1 MKRFIVI
8 LSVCVLLCTAFY
20 GCKNSSSKSENS
32 GDNTVSSSQSQ
43 NFANGSDTSLA
54 PGEEEDSEDGVAQ
67 NNNASS
73 DGGASANSGAAASK
87 NGASSSK
94 SDSSSNSGG
103 SQNSPSD
110 NDKPPTVE
118 YAHENDGEWGA
129 SIDN

>member
-8 LSVCVLLCTAFY
+8 LSVCVLLCTALY
-20 GCKNSSSKSENS
+20 GCKSSPSKNENS
-32 GDNTVSSSQSQ
+32 DDNTVSASQSQ
-43 NFANGSDTSLA
+43 DLANGSDTSLA
-54 PGEEEDSEDGVAQ
+54 PGEEEDSQDDAVQ

-73 DGGASANSGAAASK
+73 DGKASANSGAAASK
-87 NGASSSK
+87 NGSSS
-94 SDSSSNSGG
+94 SDSNSSSNSGD

-129 SIDN
+129 SINN

>member
-8 LSVCVLLCTAFY
+8 LSVCVLLCTALY
-20 GCKNSSSKSENS
+20 GCKSSSSKSENS
-32 GDNTVSSSQSQ
+32 NDNTVSSSQSQ
-43 NFANGSDTSLA
+43 DFANGSDTSLA
-54 PGEEEDSEDGVAQ
+54 PGEEEDSEDGVTQ

-73 DGGASANSGAAASK
+73 DGKASANSGAAASK
-87 NGASSSK
+87 NGSSL
-94 SDSSSNSGG
+94 SDSNSSSNSGD

-129 SIDN
+129 SINN

>member
-8 LSVCVLLCTAFY
+8 LSVCVLLCTALY
-20 GCKNSSSKSENS
+20 GCKSTPSKSENS
-32 GDNTVSSSQSQ
+32 DDNTVSSSQSQ
-43 NFANGSDTSLA
+43 DFANGSDTSLA

-73 DGGASANSGAAASK
+73 DGKTSANSGAAALK
-87 NGASSSK
+87 NGS
-94 SDSSSNSGG
+94 SSSNSNSGD

-129 SIDN
+129 SINN

>member
-8 LSVCVLLCTAFY
+8 LSVCLLLCTALY
-20 GCKNSSSKSENS
+20 GCKSSPSKSENS
-32 GDNTVSSSQSQ
+32 NDNTVSSSQAQ
-43 NFANGSDTSLA
+43 DFANGSDASLA

-67 NNNASS
+67 NNNAAS
-73 DGGASANSGAAASK
+73 DGKASANSGAAASK
-87 NGASSSK
+87 NGSSPSK

>member
-8 LSVCVLLCTAFY
+8 LSVCVLLCTALY
-20 GCKNSSSKSENS
+20 GCKGSHSKSES
-32 GDNTVSSSQSQ
+32 SDDNTVSSSLSQ
-43 NFANGSDTSLA
+43 DFANGSDSSLA

-73 DGGASANSGAAASK
+73 DGKASANSGAAASK
-87 NGASSSK
+87 NGSSS
-94 SDSSSNSGG
+94 SNSNSSSNSGD

-129 SIDN
+129 SINN

>member
-8 LSVCVLLCTAFY
+8 LSVCMLLCTALY
-20 GCKNSSSKSENS
+20 GCKSSPSKSENS
-32 GDNTVSSSQSQ
+32 DDNTVSSSQSQ
-43 NFANGSDTSLA
+43 DFANGTDTSLA
-54 PGEEEDSEDGVAQ
+54 PGEEEDSENGVAQ

-73 DGGASANSGAAASK
+73 DGKASANSGAAASK
-87 NGASSSK
+87 NGSSS
-94 SDSSSNSGG
+94 SDSNSSSNSGD

-129 SIDN
+129 SVNN

>member
-8 LSVCVLLCTAFY
+8 LSVCVLLCTALY
-20 GCKNSSSKSENS
+20 GCKSSHSKSENS
-32 GDNTVSSSQSQ
+32 NDNTVSSSQSQ
-43 NFANGSDTSLA
+43 DFANGSDSSLA

-73 DGGASANSGAAASK
+73 DGKASANSGSAASK
-87 NGASSSK
+87 NGSSS
-94 SDSSSNSGG
+94 SDSNSSSNSGD

-129 SIDN
+129 SINN

>member
-1 MKRFIVI
+1 MKRFIII
-8 LSVCVLLCTAFY
+8 LSVCVLLCTALY
-20 GCKNSSSKSENS
+20 GCKSSSSKSENS
-32 GDNTVSSSQSQ
+32 DDNTVSSSQSQ
-43 NFANGSDTSLA
+43 DFANGSDTSLA

-73 DGGASANSGAAASK
+73 DGKASANSGAAASK
-87 NGASSSK
+87 NGSSNSN
-94 SDSSSNSGG
+94 SSSNSSD

-129 SIDN
+129 SINN

>member
-1 MKRFIVI
+1 MKRFIII
-8 LSVCVLLCTAFY
+8 LSVCVLLCTALY
-20 GCKNSSSKSENS
+20 GCKSSPSKSENS
-32 GDNTVSSSQSQ
+32 DGNTVLSSQSQ
-43 NFANGSDTSLA
+43 DFANGSDTSLA

-73 DGGASANSGAAASK
+73 DGKASANSGAAASK
-87 NGASSSK
+87 NGSSS
-94 SDSSSNSGG
+94 SDSNSSSNSGD

-129 SIDN
+129 SINN

>member
-8 LSVCVLLCTAFY
+8 LSVCVLLCTALY
-20 GCKNSSSKSENS
+20 GCKSNHSKSENS
-32 GDNTVSSSQSQ
+32 DDNTVSSSQSQ
-43 NFANGSDTSLA
+43 DLANGSDTSLA

-73 DGGASANSGAAASK
+73 DGKASANSGAAASK
-87 NGASSSK
+87 NGSSNSN
-94 SDSSSNSGG
+94 SSSNSGD

-129 SIDN
+129 SINN

>member
-8 LSVCVLLCTAFY
+8 LSVCVLLCTALY
-20 GCKNSSSKSENS
+20 GCKSSSSKSENS
-32 GDNTVSSSQSQ
+32 DDNTVSSSQSQ
-43 NFANGSDTSLA
+43 DFANGSDASLA

-73 DGGASANSGAAASK
+73 DGKASANSGAAASK
-87 NGASSSK
+87 NGSSS
-94 SDSSSNSGG
+94 SDSNSSSNSGD

-129 SIDN
+129 SINN

>member
-8 LSVCVLLCTAFY
+8 LSVCVLLCTALY
-20 GCKNSSSKSENS
+20 GCKSSTSKSENS
-32 GDNTVSSSQSQ
+32 NDNTVLSSQSQ
-43 NFANGSDTSLA
+43 DFANGSDTSLA

-73 DGGASANSGAAASK
+73 DGKASANSDAAASK
-87 NGASSSK
+87 NGSSS
-94 SDSSSNSGG
+94 SDSNSSSNSGD
-103 SQNSPSD
+103 SQNPPSD

-129 SIDN
+129 STNN

>member
-1 MKRFIVI
+1 MKRFII
-8 LSVCVLLCTAFY
+8 IFSVCVLLCTALY
-20 GCKNSSSKSENS
+20 GCKSSPSKSENS
-32 GDNTVSSSQSQ
+32 DENTVSSSQSQ
-43 NFANGSDTSLA
+43 DFENGSDTSLA

-73 DGGASANSGAAASK
+73 DGKASANSGAAASK
-87 NGASSSK
+87 NGSSLSN
-94 SDSSSNSGG
+94 SNSSSNSGD

-129 SIDN
+129 SINN

>member
-8 LSVCVLLCTAFY
+8 LSVCVLLCTALY
-20 GCKNSSSKSENS
+20 GCKSSTSKSENS
-32 GDNTVSSSQSQ
+32 NDNTVLSSQSQ
-43 NFANGSDTSLA
+43 DFANGSDTSLA

-73 DGGASANSGAAASK
+73 YGKASANSDAAASK
-87 NGASSSK
+87 NGSSS
-94 SDSSSNSGG
+94 SDSNSSSNSGD
-103 SQNSPSD
+103 SQNPPSD

-129 SIDN
+129 SINN

>member
-1 MKRFIVI
+1 MKRFIII
-8 LSVCVLLCTAFY
+8 LSVCVLLCTALY
-20 GCKNSSSKSENS
+20 GCKSSPSKSENS
-32 GDNTVSSSQSQ
+32 DDNTVSSSQSQ
-43 NFANGSDTSLA
+43 DLANGSDTSLA

-73 DGGASANSGAAASK
+73 DGGASANSGGAAASK
-87 NGASSSK
+87 NGSSS
-94 SDSSSNSGG
+94 SDSNSGD

-129 SIDN
+129 SINN

>member
-1 MKRFIVI
+1 MKRYIVI
-8 LSVCVLLCTAFY
+8 LSVCVLFCTALY
-20 GCKNSSSKSENS
+20 GCKSSPSKNENS
-32 GDNTVSSSQSQ
+32 DDNTVSSSQSQ
-43 NFANGSDTSLA
+43 DFANGSDTSLA

-73 DGGASANSGAAASK
+73 DGKASANSGAAASK
-87 NGASSSK
+87 NGSSS
-94 SDSSSNSGG
+94 SNSNSSSNSGG

-129 SIDN
+129 SINN